1 MGSCSSRGLSDQH
14 SHQPAATQEAAEHA
28 DHRANGARWC
38 QLVRLVRPE
47 PTPYQRPESSI
58 EVPTGRLARGPG
70 SSSSTCMFRG
80 LSGPHLHQPAATQE
94 VAGHVA
100 DHGANGPEVVLAGGA
115 PSRRWAQQWYG
126 LVVGVAWRIPALS
139 PPGWLSILR
148 PSYTLEVFAARR
160 SAQTPRGVSSVT
172 GDAATHKSALSR
184 EC

>member
-1 MGSCSSRGLSDQH
+1 MGSCSS
-14 SHQPAATQEAAEHA
+14 
-28 DHRANGARWC
+28 
-38 QLVRLVRPE
+38 
-47 PTPYQRPESSI
+47 
-58 EVPTGRLARGPG
+58 
-70 SSSSTCMFRG
+70 RG

-94 VAGHVA
+94 AAGHVA
-100 DHGANGPEVVLAGGA
+100 DHGANGPEVVLAAGVA

-160 SAQTPRGVSSVT
+160 SAQTPRGVPSVT

-184 EC
+184 EYRDGHDTANRRGGRGGLPVVRRRRLAPHRALRFRSADTSAEGLLGQPPAASGDTFLPVHVAYKATASTPS

>member
-1 MGSCSSRGLSDQH
+1 
-14 SHQPAATQEAAEHA
+14 
-28 DHRANGARWC
+28 
-38 QLVRLVRPE
+38 
-47 PTPYQRPESSI
+47 
-58 EVPTGRLARGPG
+58 
-70 SSSSTCMFRG
+70 MFRG

-100 DHGANGPEVVLAGGA
+100 DHGANGPEVVLAAGVA

-126 LVVGVAWRIPALS
+126 LVVGVAWRMPALS

-172 GDAATHKSALSR
+172 GEGRGSPASSRKHQNGRDMINKQGRKGTSRRQALQASTTPR
-184 EC
+184 VGLP